1 MMEAQ
6 QMEQPQ
12 IRSTPYQSPMY
23 NYGASIITLTN
34 PESEVYK
41 LELTLRNM
49 VVDDKGNTR
58 QIGEP
63 LMNDEGISSVLGITQ
78 TILNQVTIMSNL
90 SKTEIPALMLFLN
103 DSLCMDLMQ
112 NRKAYNIKKSGTRS
126 KIFFTVMSYC
136 FIAQKRAFEEGDRR
150 FWKGSQQDIRTEVV
164 QSGDSKKS
172 FAKALMGWGK

>member
-1 MMEAQ
+1 MEEQ
-6 QMEQPQ
+6 QEMQQPE
-12 IRSTPYQSPMY
+12 IRSSPYQSPMY

-49 VVDDKGNTR
+49 VLDERGNAR
-58 QIGEP
+58 KLGDP
-63 LMNDEGISSVLGITQ
+63 LMNDAGISSVLGITQ

-90 SKTEIPALMLFLN
+90 SKNEIPALMLFLN
-103 DSLCMDLMQ
+103 DSICMDLMQ
-112 NRKAYNIKKSGTRS
+112 NRKAYEIKKSGTRS
-126 KIFFTVMSYC
+126 KIFFTVMTYC

-164 QSGDSKKS
+164 QAGDSKKS